1 MRYQLRLPKSVHPD
15 ELSDELAL
23 AAWGGIIAASG
34 PEGPPVAS
42 YPHVARAVRE
52 LMRANLRPLDACGMM
67 CACTDGAQPVLAGGH
82 AADKSEAIWGME
94 LAEGA
99 DGLVRDLAEVAAA
112 AAALP
117 ASAQGGIRARIA
129 RGLQSTLYRN
139 DLCGRPQCERSAEP
153 KSVGAAGRLRMA
165 APARA

>member
-15 ELSDELAL
+15 ELADELAL

-34 PEGPPVAS
+34 PDGPPSSA
-42 YPHVARAVRE
+42 YPQVARAVRE

-67 CACTDGAQPVLAGGH
+67 CACTDGAQSVIAGGP
-82 AADKSEAIWGME
+82 AADKSEVIWGME
-94 LAEGA
+94 LTGGA
-99 DGLVRDLAEVAAA
+99 DGLVRDLAEAAA
-112 AAALP
+112 EAAKLP
-117 ASAQGGIRARIA
+117 ASAQGGLRARLA

-153 KSVGAAGRLRMA
+153 KPVGAASRLHMA
-165 APARA
+165 TPARA